1 MITQSPKEGI
11 VNTTPYAMGWQP
23 DLPDIRDFTIETPAV
38 KGILDKSAPL
48 KSYRSALPD
57 DVDLRKWC
65 SPIED
70 QEDIGSCTANA
81 GVGLMEY
88 YQRRVFGKHL
98 DLSRLFLYKTT
109 RNLLGWDGDTGAY
122 LRTTMKAMVMLGVC
136 PESHLPYNTFDFDEE
151 PEAFHYALAQNFQS
165 VKYFRLDV
173 FGIQG
178 QMLLDQIKWMLAA
191 GLPSMFGFTVYDSI
205 SNDGWIPF
213 PKEGDKV
220 AGGHAIVAVG
230 YDDQQGNG
238 ALLIRNSWGTNWG
251 HDGYGWLPYEYV
263 LRGLAS
269 DFWCMS
275 QAEFVDSD
283 LFR

>member
-1 MITQSPKEGI
+1 
-11 VNTTPYAMGWQP
+11 MGWQP
-23 DLPDIRDFTIETPAV
+23 DLPDIRDFTMETPQV
-38 KGILDKSAPL
+38 KKILDQSKPL
-48 KSYRSALPD
+48 KAVRAALPE

-70 QEDIGSCTANA
+70 QEDLGSCTANA

-88 YQRRVFGKHL
+88 YQRRVFGKYL

-122 LRTTMKAMVMLGVC
+122 LRTTMKAMVMFGVC
-136 PESHLPYNTFDFDEE
+136 PEEHWPYDTIEFDEE

-178 QMLLDQIKWMLAA
+178 KMLLDQIKWMLAA
-191 GLPSMFGFTVYDSI
+191 GLPCIFGFTVYDSI

-213 PKEGDKV
+213 PKQGDKV
-220 AGGHAIVAVG
+220 AGGHAIMAVG
-230 YDDQQGNG
+230 YDNQQGNG
-238 ALLIRNSWGTNWG
+238 ALLIRNSWSTSWG
-251 HDGYGWLPYEYV
+251 HSGYGWLPYEYV
-263 LRGLAS
+263 LQGLAS

-275 QAEFVDSD
+275 QAEFVDTE
-283 LFR
+283 LFQ

>member
-1 MITQSPKEGI
+1 M
-11 VNTTPYAMGWQP
+11 NTTPYAMGWQP
-23 DLPDIRDFTIETPAV
+23 DLPDIRDYTIETPVV
-38 KGILDKSAPL
+38 KSILDKSAPL
-48 KSYRSALPD
+48 KSYRNALPD

-70 QEDIGSCTANA
+70 QENIGSCTANA

-136 PESHLPYNTFDFDEE
+136 PEQHLPYYTMDFDEE

-178 QMLLDQIKWMLAA
+178 QLLLERR
-191 GLPSMFGFTVYDSI
+191 VDSI
-205 SNDGWIPF
+205 PDGWGQGGRRTRHRGGGLRRPAGQRR
-213 PKEGDKV
+213 PSHPQQLGDELGTRRLRV
-220 AGGHAIVAVG
+220 A
-230 YDDQQGNG
+230 
-238 ALLIRNSWGTNWG
+238 ALRVRPARAG
-251 HDGYGWLPYEYV
+251 
-263 LRGLAS
+263 
-269 DFWCMS
+269 
-275 QAEFVDSD
+275 Q
-283 LFR
+283 

>member
-1 MITQSPKEGI
+1 MFR
-11 VNTTPYAMGWQP
+11 VPYAMGWQP
-23 DLPDIRDFTIETPAV
+23 DLPDIRDYTVETPAV
-38 KGILDKSAPL
+38 KKILDKSAPL
-48 KSYRSALPD
+48 KAIRSALPD

-65 SPIED
+65 SPVED

-136 PESHLPYNTFDFDEE
+136 PEEHLPYNTFDYDEE

-238 ALLIRNSWGTNWG
+238 ALLIRNSWGTDWG

-263 LRGLAS
+263 LRGLAN
-269 DFWCMS
+269 DFWCMA
-275 QAEFVDSD
+275 QAEFVDSE